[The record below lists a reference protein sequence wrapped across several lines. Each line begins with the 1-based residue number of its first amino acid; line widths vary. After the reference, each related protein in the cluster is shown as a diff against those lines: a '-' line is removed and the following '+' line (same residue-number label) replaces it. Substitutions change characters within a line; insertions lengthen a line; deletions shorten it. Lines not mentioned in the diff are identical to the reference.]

1 MKNPEKKTFI
11 RFMFIYLSISLLLFV
26 MTSMYYY
33 YDQTKQIEGMMMK
46 EMSSYGTYFRE
57 NGEEKPSQDYAIKVL
72 PKATLP
78 YPDFIDLNGTY
89 VSTSC
94 GGLAY
99 PKHIVAVYA
108 KPKAVSMRKQII
120 KKKIAIF
127 MGIAFVLNLII
138 AFILS
143 FISLQPIRIK
153 NRELQ
158 EFVDDVIHDL
168 NAPVSAISINL
179 ESLQEECT
187 DKKILRIAR
196 SVDSIRNLYANLEV
210 MLKNEYKSTSKEID
224 INEYVLLLIEQLQ
237 AVYPH
242 VRFRINLAPTV
253 VQINTFA
260 FERILINLI
269 QNASKYTQEHPVVE
283 FGIDDKNCF
292 YIKDNGIGI
301 ENPQDLF
308 QRTKQKNHKN
318 VGYGLGLNIVKKLSA
333 ECNIPFEVVSKK
345 DEGTIF
351 YFDISKHI
359 IHKT

>member
-11 RFMFIYLSISLLLFV
+11 RFMFIYLSISFLLFV
-26 MTSMYYY
+26 MTSVYYY
-33 YDQTKQIEGMMMK
+33 YDQTKQIEATLMK
-46 EMSSYGTYFRE
+46 EMSSY
-57 NGEEKPSQDYAIKVL
+57 
-72 PKATLP
+72 
-78 YPDFIDLNGTY
+78 GTY

-94 GGLAY
+94 GGLVY
-99 PKHIVAVYA
+99 PKQIVAVYA
-108 KPKAVSMRKQII
+108 KAKAISMKKKII

-127 MGIAFVLNLII
+127 MSIAFVLNLII

-143 FISLQPIRIK
+143 SISLQPIRTK
-153 NRELQ
+153 NKELQ
-158 EFVDDVIHDL
+158 EFIDDVIHDL

-187 DKKILRIAR
+187 NKKILRIAR
-196 SVDSIRNLYANLEV
+196 SVDSIRNLYVNLEV
-210 MLKNEYKSTSKEID
+210 MLKNEYKSTSKK
-224 INEYVLLLIEQLQ
+224 INIQEYVTFLIEELQ

-242 VRFRINLAPTV
+242 ITFRIKLTATV
-253 VQINTFA
+253 VKINTFA

-269 QNASKYTQEHPVVE
+269 QNASKYTQKQPIIE
-283 FGIDDKNCF
+283 FGIDETKRF

-301 ENPQDLF
+301 ENTQYLF
-308 QRTKQKNHKN
+308 QRRKQKNTKN
-318 VGYGLGLNIVKKLSA
+318 IGYGLGLNIVKKLSL

-359 IHKT
+359 IQKA